1 MKSGRESLGRHG
13 DTSFHPPGPTPPS
26 RPTLATSVLFSF
38 FLSFF
43 LPLLSIESFNAVS
56 LCAKRGDR
64 EGRGEAR
71 AEQREERGATDPAN
85 VAISSFLF
93 SFLPPCHFFPSLPV
107 RRALMI
113 TAAPLLSSPRREAPR
128 ASERASGWVVCTRKN
143 FWSSSNKS
151 FRPLLTPPF
160 VFSATTVNK
169 RSARLWRFR
178 ADYRKLA
185 ELC

>member
-93 SFLPPCHFFPSLPV
+93 SFLPPCHFFPSLPYFTLKA
-107 RRALMI
+107 RYDI
-113 TAAPLLSSPRREAPR
+113 GEPGLLERGEGRIRHDAISYSFLEQACVFFPPIPIIPSPSSP
-128 ASERASGWVVCTRKN
+128 SSGFLYERAVLSG
-143 FWSSSNKS
+143 S
-151 FRPLLTPPF
+151 
-160 VFSATTVNK
+160 
-169 RSARLWRFR
+169 
-178 ADYRKLA
+178 
-185 ELC
+185 E

>member
-71 AEQREERGATDPAN
+71 AEQREERGAIDPAN

-128 ASERASGWVVCTRKN
+128 ASGWVVCTRKN

-151 FRPLLTPPF
+151 FRPLLSPPPF